1 MENGC
6 GQGQQCSHQAYMVST
21 HLASG
26 LAKTLWRGG
35 HLGLGACWEY
45 GPNVAGQAL
54 LTLYCPQLPVPL
66 AVLFLLSKER
76 LLTCAQRKPLL
87 LSADELAL
95 ETRPAEKE
103 DTSSLAPKFQPHSGA
118 CSCNLFWLP

>member
-1 MENGC
+1 MSL
-6 GQGQQCSHQAYMVST
+6 QH
-21 HLASG
+21 G
-26 LAKTLWRGG
+26 L
-35 HLGLGACWEY
+35 
-45 GPNVAGQAL
+45 NVAGQAL

>member
-1 MENGC
+1 MARAISACTKPGSWA
-6 GQGQQCSHQAYMVST
+6 GRGSSARWAPRT
-21 HLASG
+21 AS
-26 LAKTLWRGG
+26 LQ
-35 HLGLGACWEY
+35 H
-45 GPNVAGQAL
+45 GPDVAGQAF
-54 LTLYCPQLPVPL
+54 LTLSSPQLPVPL

-103 DTSSLAPKFQPHSGA
+103 DTSSLAPKFQPHPGA